1 MRPTKDDMLTGQ
13 LLPKSTYDPRNC
25 SITTV
30 KILGESC
37 TAVDGSVIYVAQ
49 IKVCIYMI
57 TV

>member
-1 MRPTKDDMLTGQ
+1 MRPAKDDMLTGQ